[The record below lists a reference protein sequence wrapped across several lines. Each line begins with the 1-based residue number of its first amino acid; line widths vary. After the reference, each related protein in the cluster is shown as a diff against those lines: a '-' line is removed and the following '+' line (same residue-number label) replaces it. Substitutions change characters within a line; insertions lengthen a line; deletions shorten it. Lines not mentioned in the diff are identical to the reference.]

1 MRKYFLSY
9 ASSAYIDINI
19 IKYLITFEKYD
30 GNKISFKNINLI
42 ISFQ

>member
-1 MRKYFLSY
+1 MRKYFLGY
-9 ASSAYIDINI
+9 ASLAYIDTDI

-42 ISFQ
+42 ILF